1 MGKWIIG
8 KFGKT
13 SPGLRRRVAVALTLL
28 VMAASFLTLPAPR
41 RAEAAGCGGTDGS
54 LCYVKYDCL
63 RILIWRR
70 CSKTYAYFP
79 EYL

>member
-8 KFGKT
+8 EFGKT
-13 SPGLRRRVAVALTLL
+13 SPKLRRRVAIALTLL
-28 VMAASFLTLPAPR
+28 VMAGSFLALPAAR

-63 RILIWRR
+63 RILICER
-70 CSKTYAYFP
+70 
-79 EYL
+79 